1 MKYYEITITIG
12 ILSFLISILAQAFIS
27 ISYSKYKRVNNQ
39 KGLDGFEVAR
49 KILDKNGL
57 QDIRIV
63 ETSGNLTDHYD
74 PTRKVIRLSSDIY
87 RGTTI
92 ASASVASHE
101 VGHALQDKEGYAFM
115 KIRSNLVPVVNFC
128 SKAGYIALVIG
139 WIFAYSNLAYVGIFL
154 LAATLLFQL
163 VTLPVEINAS
173 SRAEKQLQELHILA
187 PSEQEGSKKMLMAAA
202 FTYIASLL
210 TTILELLRLFL
221 ITRNNDDQ

>member
-1 MKYYEITITIG
+1 MYYYEITITIG
-12 ILSFLISILAQAFIS
+12 IVSFLISLAAQAFVS
-27 ISYSKYKRVNNQ
+27 LSYTKYKRVNN
-39 KGLDGFEVAR
+39 KHGLDGFEVAR

-57 QDIRIV
+57 DDIKVV

-92 ASASVASHE
+92 ASASVAAHE
-101 VGHALQDKEGYAFM
+101 VGHAIQDKEGYAFM

-128 SKAGYIALVIG
+128 SKAGYVALVIG
-139 WIFAYSNLAYVGIFL
+139 WLFAYSDLAYIGIFL
-154 LAATLLFQL
+154 LAATLLFQ
-163 VTLPVEINAS
+163 VITLPVEINAS
-173 SRAEKQLQELHILA
+173 VRAENQLKELNLLE
-187 PSEQEGSKKMLMAAA
+187 SYEQNSSKKMLIAAA

-221 ITRNNDDQ
+221 VTRNRDD